1 MKTVLTIIF
10 FSIFFLNPAWSFEG
24 KEIDKITF
32 NCTNLDGSGRII
44 EYEKGGFSSN
54 KKYKVEKILW
64 DSKWDVVQV
73 HFDDSR
79 FIYVDNLTG
88 DFSAMDGKILDFKCN
103 FVVATQSENKTE
115 SKNQNSNNLE
125 NLILDNIDLIKKLE
139 KQIEQLEIRIAKL
152 EENKN
157 IEQVMSSTDGRKI
170 QLNDDGTYN
179 ILENDNSNVI
189 NVVTLDCKV
198 DNKEEIRVF
207 KFEVGQ
213 TQQDVGK
220 VVLEIINEESTK
232 NIQIKLEENNLA
244 QVDGSDGSLFF
255 NGSYT
260 NSKCTPN
267 FE

>member
-1 MKTVLTIIF
+1 MKYFI
-10 FSIFFLNPAWSFEG
+10 SILFFLICLPLHA
-24 KEIDKITF
+24 EI
-32 NCTNLDGSGRII
+32 
-44 EYEKGGFSSN
+44 
-54 KKYKVEKILW
+54 VE
-64 DSKWDVVQV
+64 
-73 HFDDSR
+73 
-79 FIYVDNLTG
+79 T
-88 DFSAMDGKILDFKCN
+88 
-103 FVVATQSENKTE
+103 
-115 SKNQNSNNLE
+115 
-125 NLILDNIDLIKKLE
+125 
-139 KQIEQLEIRIAKL
+139 
-152 EENKN
+152 
-157 IEQVMSSTDGRKI
+157 TDGRKI